1 LADIRWASG
10 VERQTSERLQERKG
24 DFGNGNGGDKS
35 KGCGNSSSYKD
46 NRSNDQEQ
54 QRRLARKKRKRL
66 QTAHLFLTMSKQ
78 LNEAD
83 RVAICRKKREN
94 PDITQ
99 AQLVKW
105 VKENIGKSV
114 TQGTISNTLKRSA
127 EFLAEDVVVDAKRQ
141 RQRKVS

>member
-1 LADIRWASG
+1 
-10 VERQTSERLQERKG
+10 
-24 DFGNGNGGDKS
+24 
-35 KGCGNSSSYKD
+35 
-46 NRSNDQEQ
+46 
-54 QRRLARKKRKRL
+54 
-66 QTAHLFLTMSKQ
+66 MSKQ

-127 EFLAEDVVVDAKRQ
+127 EFLAEDMVVDAKRQ
-141 RQRKVS
+141 RQRKVSYPELEECLFEWI